1 MLPPNL
7 HSSYKTYK
15 EDTKAI
21 ATWLAVNAKRCGYS
35 DDLLDRLG
43 AANSAKATQA
53 APRLKGKARKKA
65 QNTIKE
71 ASSTGSAPIVVP
83 SKSKTPTYIIKIK
96 EFVSLAEYIV
106 ACTKP
111 LIQVPTTLVRVLDR
125 AILLR
130 KNFGAETGSNISDE
144 GHAYFRG
151 ILEKTREVL
160 KPRSP
165 SETVN
170 DRLTKPVSATDAADE
185 AQSEDIQ
192 NIFDKLDLE
201 EPSQE
206 FLDSPDVVPS
216 TQARMERQPN
226 YEVEAIQTKEE
237 EYLAVHC
244 LLEDVKHIRRF
255 LCALWSNY
263 REGMDLVAVSITV
276 NTAIDFVRTLE
287 QDLVSRFPA
296 KRDYEDMI
304 RLFFMV
310 QCAHRGQ
317 DPNHR
322 QRRDDL
328 FNMAVYDLLEDIML
342 PTYSTLSSLQD
353 IIQSGSVPQYKP
365 GHFGYHDTRLPWS
378 QKSPRD
384 QIHDDRLVLLE
395 GFPDLVLLSMIT
407 SKSPLAEDELMR
419 GVRAMSPG
427 KDIPLWLVFAT
438 QCFLDA
444 QHELK
449 EAISNGHDQLKVSA
463 NSLKASIEENL
474 KFYESVR
481 IVNWPKTNDLRFT

>member
-1 MLPPNL
+1 MLPPIL
-7 HSSYKTYK
+7 HSRYKTYK

-21 ATWLAVNAKRCGYS
+21 ATWLAVNAKRCGYA

-53 APRLKGKARKKA
+53 PPRLKGKARKKA
-65 QNTIKE
+65 QNAVTE
-71 ASSTGSAPIVVP
+71 ASSTNSASNVASSEPE
-83 SKSKTPTYIIKIK
+83 SPTYIIKVK

-111 LIQVPTTLVRVLDR
+111 LVQVPTSLVKVLDR

-130 KNFGAETGSNISDE
+130 KNFGSETAAPDVSDE

-151 ILEKTREVL
+151 ILEQTREVL
-160 KPRSP
+160 RSRSP

-170 DRLTKPVSATDAADE
+170 DRLTKPVSDIEAADV
-185 AQSEDIQ
+185 AQSEEIQ
-192 NIFDKLDLE
+192 NIFDKLDLQ

-206 FLDSPDVVPS
+206 FLDSSDVVPS
-216 TQARMERQPN
+216 TRAGKKPQPN
-226 YEVEAIQTKEE
+226 YEVETLQTQEE
-237 EYLAVHC
+237 EYLAAHC
-244 LLEDVKHIRRF
+244 LLEDVRHIRKF
-255 LCALWSNY
+255 LCALWGNY

-304 RLFFMV
+304 RLFFGV
-310 QCAHRGQ
+310 QCVHRGQ

-328 FNMAVYDLLEDIML
+328 FNMAVYDLLGDIML
-342 PTYSTLSSLQD
+342 PTYSTLSSLQN

-365 GHFGYHDTRLPWS
+365 GHFGHRNTRTP
-378 QKSPRD
+378 
-384 QIHDDRLVLLE
+384 
-395 GFPDLVLLSMIT
+395 
-407 SKSPLAEDELMR
+407 
-419 GVRAMSPG
+419 
-427 KDIPLWLVFAT
+427 
-438 QCFLDA
+438 
-444 QHELK
+444 
-449 EAISNGHDQLKVSA
+449 
-463 NSLKASIEENL
+463 
-474 KFYESVR
+474 
-481 IVNWPKTNDLRFT
+481 